1 MDLLDEMIK
10 KAYRK
15 IDDANS
21 NFCGTSAV
29 DAKKLGNQVARSV
42 LLGQGN
48 IDDLLGSA
56 GKKQRGRCTEKTCT
70 HQH

>member
-1 MDLLDEMIK
+1 MDLLEDMIK
-10 KAYRK
+10 KAFRK
-15 IDDANS
+15 IDNANS
-21 NFCGTSAV
+21 NFCGTPGV
-29 DAKKLGNQVARSV
+29 DAIKTSKQVASSIM
-42 LLGQGN
+42 LGKGN